1 MLKNKNPSVQTP
13 TDESYIWVNAVCSD
27 GSCFFF
33 VFFFLSSLFFFV
45 HIPDSVLSVLPR
57 THPCSV
63 LVSFYCCDKL
73 SNTLTRHYFVYYF
86 VVFVSLD
93 MCGFALR
100 GFVWV
105 CALCWCVFTVHES
118 GVSVNKTITVLP
130 VCPRR
135 AVPMSQSRHLRPHV
149 NQILCPLLLQTNEPK
164 MCRWG
169 GTAVANR

>member
-13 TDESYIWVNAVCSD
+13 TDESDVLVNAVCSD
-27 GSCFFF
+27 GVSVFT
-33 VFFFLSSLFFFV
+33 FFFLL

-73 SNTLTRHYFVYYF
+73 SNTLTRQYSVYYF

-100 GFVWV
+100 GFVCV
-105 CALCWCVFTVHES
+105 CALCLCVFTVHES

-130 VCPRR
+130 VCPRCT
-135 AVPMSQSRHLRPHV
+135 VPMSQSRV
-149 NQILCPLLLQTNEPK
+149 V
-164 MCRWG
+164 
-169 GTAVANR
+169 AVQR